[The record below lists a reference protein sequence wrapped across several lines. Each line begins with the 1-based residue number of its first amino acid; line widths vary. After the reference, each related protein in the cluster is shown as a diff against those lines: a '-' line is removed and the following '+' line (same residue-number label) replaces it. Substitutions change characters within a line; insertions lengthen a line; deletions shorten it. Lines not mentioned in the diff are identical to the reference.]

1 MVVDCGG
8 GTVDITVHEITNT
21 EGQLKELFKATGGP
35 YGSVSVDNAFKLLME
50 DIFGKDIMEAFQKKR
65 PAGFVDLMIAFESRK
80 RGCTPN
86 KLTPLNIA
94 LPFSFIDFYRRHKG
108 KDVGMAINKH
118 GDPGIKWVSHG
129 MLRIEVQVMKKLFEY
144 PVNKIIEV
152 GKAHFTLFEKSIFCP
167 KIPKIQF

>member
-80 RGCTPN
+80 RGCSPN

-94 LPFSFIDFYRRHKG
+94 LPFSFIDFHRRHKG
-108 KDVGMAINKH
+108 KDVGMAINKF

-152 GKAHFTLFEKSIFCP
+152 GKLNFLDIALLFYSLSD
-167 KIPKIQF
+167 